1 MEKQSAFPSQ
11 FLIRP
16 VPIKCIKQIKFLG
29 YFSDFYHHFHHLPSQ
44 NICPINCQ
52 SLRCYSSMKYLEPG
66 EKYVAK
72 IQKRRTE
79 LNQHCTALW
88 SLGPHQALHR
98 NRAVM
103 PVTIYLRCSF
113 VCKTN
118 TAYFCALEKS
128 LFLVIISS
136 SLWTKKEEG
145 RLVALVS
152 HDQGADITVVTY
164 CFLLLLLLSSFT
176 NRNDFTCF

>member
-1 MEKQSAFPSQ
+1 
-11 FLIRP
+11 
-16 VPIKCIKQIKFLG
+16 
-29 YFSDFYHHFHHLPSQ
+29 
-44 NICPINCQ
+44 
-52 SLRCYSSMKYLEPG
+52 MKYLEPG
-66 EKYVAK
+66 EGYVAK

-103 PVTIYLRCSF
+103 PVTICLQCSL

-164 CFLLLLLLSSFT
+164 CFLLSLLLSSFT
-176 NRNDFTCF
+176 NRNDFTCFWSHSTYTYVSLIINLTHAKLSPSEISSLFFVLCLAISYRMRLRTFSGMCYK